1 MFLQAGVR
9 GLNGNVGNES
19 MVICCWRMFVY
30 QCYVAAIKRSFMW
43 ISSLHI
49 QMRAAAMKIYNQNR
63 WQKECKACK
72 EGCTETKDAIT
83 VQTQTLHSG
92 IHI

>member
-1 MFLQAGVR
+1 
-9 GLNGNVGNES
+9 
-19 MVICCWRMFVY
+19 
-30 QCYVAAIKRSFMW
+30 MW

-63 WQKECKACK
+63 WQKECKAHK

-83 VQTQTLHSG
+83 VQMQTLHSG